1 MAAIETKENHHMNQ
15 PVTLRPVN
23 QRAAFWG
30 ATKYEFWMQARRPAL
45 WIGSFVVAA
54 LTALIILSTPTL
66 THDSQRASVMSA
78 FAAIASLVML
88 FMPIAAGFLMTDRL
102 TRDRKTRVDELLNS
116 APASSGARLLGKYLG
131 AVVATVT
138 PTLLFY
144 LIGVGYLL
152 ALRGRDFAAL
162 PLALAPFVAIILPG
176 MLFIAAFS
184 LVCPLVIWGPLYQFL
199 FLGYWFWGNLVYLP
213 PLPTLNG
220 TLLTAD
226 GNYAAVG
233 YFGSDSGVIA
243 HATAAQASASIALL
257 LGFGALALLAA
268 WGYQRWRLARQ

>member
-1 MAAIETKENHHMNQ
+1 MNQ
-15 PVTLRPVN
+15 AISMRPIN

-54 LTALIILSTPTL
+54 LTALAILGTKTL
-66 THDSQRASVMSA
+66 TDVSHRASLVSA
-78 FAAIASLVML
+78 FTAIASLVML
-88 FMPIAAGFLMTDRL
+88 FMPIVVGFLMTNRL
-102 TRDRKTRVDELLNS
+102 TRDRKTRVDELLET
-116 APASSGARLLGKYLG
+116 APASPGARLFGKYLG
-131 AVVATVT
+131 AVVATVA

-162 PLALAPFVAIILPG
+162 PLALAPFVVVILPG
-176 MLFIAAFS
+176 MLFVAAFS
-184 LVCPLVIWGPLYQFL
+184 LACPLVIWGPLYQFL
-199 FLGYWFWGNLVYLP
+199 FLGYWFWGNLIYLP
-213 PLPTLNG
+213 RLPTLNG

-226 GNYAAVG
+226 GDYAAVG
-233 YFGSDSGVIA
+233 YFGSDSSVIA
-243 HATAAQASASIALL
+243 HATPLQATVSVALL
-257 LGFGALALLAA
+257 LGLAAVALLAA